1 MTLTIELNPQ
11 EAAWIAAQA
20 ARQSLP
26 PEDIV
31 KRLIDAQLPR
41 TPAPVQPAPAISAKN
56 AAAIAMLQAWREED
70 ATEDPEELRKAEE
83 ELEELKRNLNANR
96 AATGERLAFP

>member
-11 EAAWIAAQA
+11 EEAWITAQST
-20 ARQSLP
+20 RQSLP
-26 PEDIV
+26 PADIV
-31 KRLIDAQLPR
+31 KRLIDAQLP
-41 TPAPVQPAPAISAKN
+41 TKPAPAISAKN

-70 ATEDPEELRKAEE
+70 ATDDPEEIRKAEE

-96 AATGERLAFP
+96 AAAGERLVFP